1 MRRFFFKKNIK
12 YIILYNIIIININKI
27 LKILKLKKII
37 NLNIIKYIYYLYNI
51 IIYYIKK
58 SLASQSNPNQLK
70 IRH

>member
-12 YIILYNIIIININKI
+12 YIIIYNIIININKI

-37 NLNIIKYIYYLYNI
+37 NLNIIIYIYYLYNI